1 MAINE
6 HLKFSWGHIIAFV
19 AIILIG
25 YFSFLGLT
33 YLTDG
38 NFAVVGISVAVILIL
53 LLFIFIGAQT
63 LKATESH
70 FKKKINFERAL
81 VFIAPFALIA
91 LIYPAC
97 HFWTVF
103 DSRKEIETN
112 FIDAVQ
118 GPKAMFAE
126 YETYCGERINSYTS
140 LINNERRTSDGHKAN
155 EILSLKLQLIDENF
169 ENLKNDVLSWV
180 DNKAGKATVWNAFL
194 IGNINSIN
202 NAIVEWNQSLVEF
215 SEHKLPKEGSTVLS
229 FDSDASSLNKITTRL
244 DEIRGIYGGKTSVTF
259 LSIIMIVLS
268 YLFLMLPYVIQRRN
282 TKSTYHLFYNE
293 NIGNGMISERG
304 TKSKHKVKTNKKSA
318 PDDIIIEMDDDYL
331 DTNTSEKSEPS
342 IKEED
347 DDEYGAFTM

>member
-6 HLKFSWGHIIAFV
+6 HLRFSWGHIIAFV

-38 NFAVVGISVAVILIL
+38 NFMVVGISVAVILIL
-53 LLFIFIGAQT
+53 LLAFFIGAQA

-70 FKKKINFERAL
+70 FKKKIKFERAL

-103 DSRKEIETN
+103 DSRRVIETN
-112 FIDAVQ
+112 FINAVQ

-126 YETYCGERINSYTS
+126 YEAYCEERINSYTS
-140 LINNERRTSDGHKAN
+140 LINNERRTSNGHKAN
-155 EILSLKLQLIDENF
+155 EILSLKLQLIDENYN
-169 ENLKNDVLSWV
+169 NLKDDVLSWV

-215 SEHKLPKEGSTVLS
+215 SEHNLPKEGATVLS
-229 FDSDASSLNKITTRL
+229 FDSDSSSLNKITTRL
-244 DEIRGIYGGKTSVTF
+244 DEIRNIYGGKTSVTF
-259 LSIIMIVLS
+259 ISIIMMVLS

-293 NIGNGMISERG
+293 NVGNGMMSERG
-304 TKSKHKVKTNKKSA
+304 AKSKHKVNHDKKNVH
-318 PDDIIIEMDDDYL
+318 DDVMIDMNDEYL
-331 DTNTSEKSEPS
+331 DTDPSEKSESS
-342 IKEED
+342 IDED